1 MVNLITCKKYYNLR
15 DGKDAGFRNGP
26 VFAVYR
32 DKRGK
37 LLHDLA
43 LFIDRKQADKYKKH
57 IKGTLEC
64 LYQN

>member
-1 MVNLITCKKYYNLR
+1 MVNLVTLKKYY
-15 DGKDAGFRNGP
+15 DVKAGKGV

-32 DKRGK
+32 DKKGK
-37 LLHDLA
+37 LLHDLS
-43 LFIDRKQADKYKKH
+43 LFTDRKRADVYRKH

>member
-1 MVNLITCKKYYNLR
+1 MMLKL
-15 DGKDAGFRNGP
+15 KDAGFRKGV

-43 LFIDRKQADKYKKH
+43 LFIDRREADKYKEH
-57 IKGTLEC
+57 IKGVLEC

>member
-1 MVNLITCKKYYNLR
+1 MVSLITLKKYYDLKA
-15 DGKDAGFRNGP
+15 GKDVGFRKGV
-26 VFAVYR
+26 VFAVFR

-37 LLHDLA
+37 LLHDLS
-43 LFIDRKQADKYKKH
+43 LFTDRKQADVYRKH